1 VTFNDPYLLLL
12 LLALPVLLL
21 LKRRAGDASNPG
33 RFSSVSLLSG
43 FRPTWRLRYRWLPTA
58 IRAAALALLVVA
70 IARPQTGQ
78 ADSILPGQGIDI
90 ALVLDLSSS
99 MQSGSLGTGSRQ
111 EVAQRVLTNFV
122 EGRENDRIGLV
133 IFREDTLVLSPLTL
147 DYEALAQLIQSAP
160 QVGLSDGTAIGSGL
174 ATAIDLLRESRA
186 RSRVAILLTD
196 GENTAGTVE
205 PLAAAR
211 IAETLGIRVYTIG
224 VLAPGS
230 RAAGQLNVNE
240 TMLREMANVTG
251 GQYYPAES
259 EQALTAV
266 YDSIEQL
273 EKSRVGRP
281 QYGQFNELAPYFIV
295 VALLLLGL
303 ELGLRSTVWRQAT

>member
-12 LLALPVLLL
+12 LIALPVLLL
-21 LKRRAGDASNPG
+21 LKRRAGDASTPG
-33 RFSSVSLLSG
+33 RFSSVALLSG

-111 EVAQRVLTNFV
+111 EVAQRVLTNFI

-147 DYEALAQLIQSAP
+147 DYEALAQLLQSAP
-160 QVGLSDGTAIGSGL
+160 QVGLSDGTAIGNGL

-186 RSRVAILLTD
+186 RSRVTILLTD

-230 RAAGQLNVNE
+230 RATGNLNVNE
-240 TMLREMANVTG
+240 AALREMANVTG

-259 EQALTAV
+259 EQALAAI
-266 YDSIEQL
+266 YESIEQL

-281 QYGQFNELAPYFIV
+281 QYGQFNELAPYFIA

>member
-12 LLALPVLLL
+12 LIALPVLLL
-21 LKRRAGDASNPG
+21 LKRRAGDASTPG
-33 RFSSVSLLSG
+33 RFSSVALLSG

-111 EVAQRVLTNFV
+111 EVAQRVLTNFI

-147 DYEALAQLIQSAP
+147 DYEALAQLLQSAP
-160 QVGLSDGTAIGSGL
+160 QVGLSDGTAIGNGL

-186 RSRVAILLTD
+186 RSRVTILLTD

-230 RAAGQLNVNE
+230 RATGNLNVNE
-240 TMLREMANVTG
+240 AALREMANVTG

-259 EQALTAV
+259 EQALAAI

-281 QYGQFNELAPYFIV
+281 QYGQFNELAPYFIA
-295 VALLLLGL
+295 VALLLLAL
-303 ELGLRSTVWRQAT
+303 ELSLRSTVWRQAT

>member
-12 LLALPVLLL
+12 LIALPVLLL
-21 LKRRAGDASNPG
+21 LKRRAGDASTPG
-33 RFSSVSLLSG
+33 RFSSVALLSG

-111 EVAQRVLTNFV
+111 EVAQRVLTNFI

-147 DYEALAQLIQSAP
+147 DYEALAQLLQSAP
-160 QVGLSDGTAIGSGL
+160 QVGLSDGTAIGNGL

-186 RSRVAILLTD
+186 RSRVTILLTD

-230 RAAGQLNVNE
+230 RATGNLNVNE
-240 TMLREMANVTG
+240 AALREMANVTG

-259 EQALTAV
+259 EQALAAI

-281 QYGQFNELAPYFIV
+281 QYGQFNELAPYFIA

>member
-1 VTFNDPYLLLL
+1 MTFNDPYLLLL
-12 LLALPVLLL
+12 LIALPVLLL
-21 LKRRAGDASNPG
+21 LKRRAGDASTPG
-33 RFSSVSLLSG
+33 RFSSVALLSG

-111 EVAQRVLTNFV
+111 EVAQRVLTNFI

-147 DYEALAQLIQSAP
+147 DYEALAQLLQSAP
-160 QVGLSDGTAIGSGL
+160 QVGLSDGTAIGNGL

-186 RSRVAILLTD
+186 RSRVTILLTD

-205 PLAAAR
+205 PLTAAR

-230 RAAGQLNVNE
+230 RATGNLNVNE
-240 TMLREMANVTG
+240 AALREMANVTG

-259 EQALTAV
+259 EQALAAI

-281 QYGQFNELAPYFIV
+281 QYGQFNELAPYFIA
-295 VALLLLGL
+295 VALLLLAL
-303 ELGLRSTVWRQAT
+303 ELSLRSTVWRQAT

>member
-12 LLALPVLLL
+12 LIALPVLLL
-21 LKRRAGDASNPG
+21 LKRRAGDASTPG
-33 RFSSVSLLSG
+33 RFSSVALLSG

-147 DYEALAQLIQSAP
+147 DYEALAQLLQSAP
-160 QVGLSDGTAIGSGL
+160 QVGLSDGTAIGNGL

-186 RSRVAILLTD
+186 RSRVTILLTD

-230 RAAGQLNVNE
+230 RATGNLNVNE
-240 TMLREMANVTG
+240 AALREMANVTG

-259 EQALTAV
+259 EQALAAI

>member
-21 LKRRAGDASNPG
+21 LKRRAGDATTPG
-33 RFSSVSLLSG
+33 RFSSVALLSG

-111 EVAQRVLTNFV
+111 EVAQRVLTNFIQ
-122 EGRENDRIGLV
+122 GRTEDRIGLV

-147 DYEALAQLIQSAP
+147 DYDALADLITRAP
-160 QVGLSDGTAIGSGL
+160 QVGLSDGTAIGNGL
-174 ATAIDLLRESRA
+174 ATAIDLLRDSRA
-186 RSRVAILLTD
+186 RSRIAILLTD

-205 PLAAAR
+205 PLHAAR
-211 IAETLGIRVYTIG
+211 IAETLGLRVYTIG

-240 TMLREMANVTG
+240 TALREMANVTG

-259 EQALTAV
+259 EQALAAI
-266 YDSIEQL
+266 YDSIEEL

-281 QYGQFNELAPYFIV
+281 QYGQYDELAPYFLV
-295 VALLLLGL
+295 VALLLLAL
-303 ELGLRSTVWRQAT
+303 ELGLRTTVWRQAS

>member
-12 LLALPVLLL
+12 LLALPLLLL
-21 LKRRAGDASNPG
+21 LKRRAGDASTPG
-33 RFSSVSLLSG
+33 RFSSVALLSG

-58 IRAAALALLVVA
+58 IRAAALTLLVVA

-122 EGRENDRIGLV
+122 QGRENDRIGLV

-147 DYEALAQLIQSAP
+147 DYEALAQLIQNAP
-160 QVGLSDGTAIGSGL
+160 QVGLSDGTAIGNGL

-196 GENTAGTVE
+196 GENTAGSVE

-240 TMLREMANVTG
+240 TALREMANVTG

-259 EQALTAV
+259 EQALAAI

-281 QYGQFNELAPYFIV
+281 QYGQFNELAPYFIA

>member
-21 LKRRAGDASNPG
+21 LKRRAGDATTPG
-33 RFSSVSLLSG
+33 RFSSVALLSG

-111 EVAQRVLTNFV
+111 EVAQRVLTNFIQ
-122 EGRENDRIGLV
+122 GRTEDRIGLV

-147 DYEALAQLIQSAP
+147 DYDALADLITRAP
-160 QVGLSDGTAIGSGL
+160 QVGLSDGTAIGNGL
-174 ATAIDLLRESRA
+174 ATAIDLLRDSRA
-186 RSRVAILLTD
+186 RSRIAILLTD

-205 PLAAAR
+205 PLHAAR
-211 IAETLGIRVYTIG
+211 IAETLGLRVYTIG

-240 TMLREMANVTG
+240 TALREMANVTG

-259 EQALTAV
+259 EQALAAI

-273 EKSRVGRP
+273 EKSRVGRT
-281 QYGQFNELAPYFIV
+281 QYAAYNELAQ
-295 VALLLLGL
+295 
-303 ELGLRSTVWRQAT
+303 LRDRLKAVNSER

>member
-12 LLALPVLLL
+12 LVALPMLLL
-21 LKRRAGDASNPG
+21 LKRRAGDASTPG
-33 RFSSVSLLSG
+33 RFSSLALLSG

-147 DYEALAQLIQSAP
+147 DYDALADLLQRAP
-160 QVGLSDGTAIGSGL
+160 QVGLSDGTAIGNGL

-186 RSRVAILLTD
+186 RSRVTILLTD
-196 GENTAGTVE
+196 GENTAGSVE
-205 PLAAAR
+205 PLHAAQ
-211 IAETLGIRVYTIG
+211 IANTLGIRVYTIG

-230 RAAGQLNVNE
+230 RATGQLNVNE

-259 EQALTAV
+259 EQALAAI
-266 YDSIEQL
+266 YESIEQL

-295 VALLLLGL
+295 LALLLLAL
-303 ELGLRSTVWRQAT
+303 ELGLRSTAWRQAT

>member
-1 VTFNDPYLLLL
+1 MTFNDPYLLLL
-12 LLALPVLLL
+12 LIALPVLLL
-21 LKRRAGDASNPG
+21 LKRRAGDASSPG
-33 RFSSVSLLSG
+33 RFSSVALLSG

-147 DYEALAQLIQSAP
+147 DYEALAQLLQSAP
-160 QVGLSDGTAIGSGL
+160 QVGLSDGTAIGNGL

-186 RSRVAILLTD
+186 RSRVTILLTD

-230 RAAGQLNVNE
+230 RATGNLNVNE
-240 TMLREMANVTG
+240 TALREMANVTG

-259 EQALTAV
+259 EQALAAI

-281 QYGQFNELAPYFIV
+281 QYGQFNELAPYFIAL
-295 VALLLLGL
+295 ALLLLGL

>member
-21 LKRRAGDASNPG
+21 LKRRAGDAATPG
-33 RFSSVSLLSG
+33 GFSSVALLAG

-58 IRAAALALLVVA
+58 VRAAALALLVVA
-70 IARPQTGQ
+70 LARPQTGQ
-78 ADSILPGQGIDI
+78 ADSVLPGQGIDI

-99 MQSGSLGTGSRQ
+99 MSSALDTGSRL
-111 EVAQRVLTNFV
+111 EVATRVLTEFI
-122 EGRENDRIGLV
+122 EGREEDRLGLV
-133 IFREDTLVLSPLTL
+133 IFREQSLVLSPLTL
-147 DYEALAQLIQSAP
+147 DYDALAELLELAP
-160 QVGLSDGTAIGSGL
+160 QVGLSDGTAIGVGL
-174 ATAIDLLRESRA
+174 ASSIDLLRESRA

-196 GENTAGTVE
+196 GENTAGNIE

-211 IAETLGIRVYTIG
+211 IAETLGIRIYTIG
-224 VLAPGS
+224 VLSPGA
-230 RAAGQLNVNE
+230 RAAGQINVDE
-240 TMLREMANVTG
+240 EGLREIANVTG

-259 EQALTAV
+259 EEALAAI
-266 YDSIEQL
+266 YSSIDDL

-281 QYGQFNELAPYFIV
+281 QYGAYNELAVYFLIGA
-295 VALLLLGL
+295 VAFLAL

>member
-12 LLALPVLLL
+12 LIALPVLLL
-21 LKRRAGDASNPG
+21 LKRRAGDASTPG
-33 RFSSVSLLSG
+33 RFSSVALLSG

-147 DYEALAQLIQSAP
+147 DYEALAQLLQSAP
-160 QVGLSDGTAIGSGL
+160 QVGLSDGTAIGNGL

-186 RSRVAILLTD
+186 RSRVTILLTD

-230 RAAGQLNVNE
+230 RATGNLNVNE
-240 TMLREMANVTG
+240 AALREMANVTG

-259 EQALTAV
+259 EQALAAI

-281 QYGQFNELAPYFIV
+281 QYGQFNELAPYFIA

>member
-1 VTFNDPYLLLL
+1 MTFNDPYLLLL
-12 LLALPVLLL
+12 LLALPVLLF
-21 LKRRAGDASNPG
+21 LKRRAGDAASPG
-33 RFSSVSLLSG
+33 RFSSVALLSG

-58 IRAAALALLVVA
+58 IRATALALLVVA

-78 ADSILPGQGIDI
+78 ADSVLPGQGIDI

-111 EVAQRVLTNFV
+111 EVAQRVLTNFI
-122 EGRENDRIGLV
+122 EGREEDRIGLV
-133 IFREDTLVLSPLTL
+133 IFREENLVLSPLTL
-147 DYEALAQLIQSAP
+147 DYDALAELLTRAP
-160 QVGLSDGTAIGSGL
+160 QVGLSDGTAIGDGL
-174 ATAIDLLRESRA
+174 ATSIDLLRESRA
-186 RSRVAILLTD
+186 RSRIAILLTD
-196 GENTAGTVE
+196 GENTAGNVE

-230 RAAGQLNVNE
+230 RATGQLNVNE
-240 TMLREMANVTG
+240 TALREIANITG

-259 EQALTAV
+259 EQALAAI

-281 QYGQFNELAPYFIV
+281 QYGEYDELAAYFIL
-295 VALLLLGL
+295 VALLLLAL
-303 ELGLRSTVWRQAT
+303 ELGLRGTVWKQAT

>member
-1 VTFNDPYLLLL
+1 MTFNDPYLLLL

-21 LKRRAGDASNPG
+21 LRRRTGESATPG
-33 RFSSVSLLSG
+33 RFSSVALLSA

-58 IRAAALALLVVA
+58 VRAAALALLVIA

-99 MQSGSLGTGSRQ
+99 MQSASLGTGSRQ
-111 EVAQRVLTNFV
+111 EVAQRVLTNFI
-122 EGRENDRIGLV
+122 EGREEDRIGLV
-133 IFREDTLVLSPLTL
+133 IFREENLVLSPLTL
-147 DYEALAQLIQSAP
+147 DYEALVQSLAAAP
-160 QVGLSDGTAIGSGL
+160 QVGLSDGTAIGDGL
-174 ATAIDLLRESRA
+174 ASSLDLLRESRA
-186 RSRVAILLTD
+186 RSRIAILLTD
-196 GENTAGTVE
+196 GENTAGSVE

-230 RAAGQLNVNE
+230 GGSGSANVNE
-240 TMLREMANVTG
+240 TALREIANVTG

-259 EQALTAV
+259 EQALTAI
-266 YDSIEQL
+266 YQSIEEL

-281 QYGQFNELAPYFIV
+281 QYGQYNELAPYFLA
-295 VALLLLGL
+295 VALLLLAV
-303 ELGLRSTVWRQAT
+303 ELGLRATVWRQAT

>member
-21 LKRRAGDASNPG
+21 LKRRAGDATTPG
-33 RFSSVSLLSG
+33 RFSSVELLSG

-111 EVAQRVLTNFV
+111 EVAQRVLTNFIQ
-122 EGRENDRIGLV
+122 GRTEDRIGLV

-147 DYEALAQLIQSAP
+147 DYDALADLITRAP
-160 QVGLSDGTAIGSGL
+160 QVGLSDGTAIGNGL

-186 RSRVAILLTD
+186 RSRIAILLTD

-205 PLAAAR
+205 PLHAAR
-211 IAETLGIRVYTIG
+211 IAETLGLRVYTIG

-240 TMLREMANVTG
+240 TALREMANVTG

-259 EQALTAV
+259 EQALAAI
-266 YDSIEQL
+266 YDSIEEL

-281 QYGQFNELAPYFIV
+281 QYGQYDELAPYFLV
-295 VALLLLGL
+295 VALLLLAL
-303 ELGLRSTVWRQAT
+303 ELGLRTTVWRQAS

>member
-12 LLALPVLLL
+12 LVALPVLLL
-21 LKRRAGDASNPG
+21 LKRRAGDASTPG
-33 RFSSVSLLSG
+33 RFSSLALLSG

-58 IRAAALALLVVA
+58 IRAAALVLLVVA

-147 DYEALAQLIQSAP
+147 DYDALADLLQRAP
-160 QVGLSDGTAIGSGL
+160 QVGLSDGTAIGNGL

-186 RSRVAILLTD
+186 RSRVTILLTD

-259 EQALTAV
+259 EQALAAI
-266 YDSIEQL
+266 YESIEQL

-295 VALLLLGL
+295 LTLLLLAL